1 MMSKYIRRNRILI
14 PSLLLVLIAT
24 LMPGDG
30 KIAGNYLDKVAHF
43 LLFAFLTINILYKY
57 ENSFKLIDYLLFC
70 VLLGFAT
77 EFAQQFIPGRG
88 LDFYDAVA
96 DTLGIVV
103 AFFVYKKA
111 RFGIGTVLRVAGA

>member
-1 MMSKYIRRNRILI
+1 MMSEHIRRNRILI

-30 KIAGNYLDKVAHF
+30 KIAGNHLDKVAHL
-43 LLFAFLTINILYKY
+43 LLFSFLTMNILYKY
-57 ENSFKLIDYLLFC
+57 ENSSKLIDYLLFC

-88 LDFYDAVA
+88 LDFYDALA
-96 DTLGIVV
+96 DTVGIVV
-103 AFFVYKKA
+103 AYLVYKNAKY
-111 RFGIGTVLRVAGA
+111 GIGAILRAVGA